1 MNINTAVEQVKTL
14 YYVAE
19 TANNLAAG
27 ERSVEQ
33 WTGASA
39 KDFIKSL
46 DFNQYAALLDLYA
59 CEDEGDAGD
68 WLEHVQQL
76 VSSFS
81 DEQIELFSRI
91 KKTRDTDKNGYLG
104 RGHLFCET
112 PPFLALGLASTT
124 TLSDRIQVATLPP

>member
-19 TANNLAAG
+19 TANNLEAG
-27 ERSVEQ
+27 ERSVEL
-33 WTGASA
+33 WTGVSV

-46 DFNQYAALLDLYA
+46 NFNQYAALLDLYA

-81 DEQIELFSRI
+81 DEQIELFSHI
-91 KKTRDTDKNGYLG
+91 N
-104 RGHLFCET
+104 
-112 PPFLALGLASTT
+112 
-124 TLSDRIQVATLPP
+124 